1 MKTKIPSKVV
11 RSIIADILLLRSEV
25 IEEAFNEVCQKA
37 EREGRNLTDYESELG
52 VTAAGTRVMSDDVK
66 CGNISVKEAIDSI
79 LEPDEIEMAKEKIS
93 QYLKNSKS

>member
-1 MKTKIPSKVV
+1 MKTKIQSKVV
-11 RSIIADILLLRSEV
+11 RGIIADILLLRSEA

-37 EREGRNLTDYESELG
+37 EIEGRNLTDYESEL
-52 VTAAGTRVMSDDVK
+52 VITAAGTRVMSDDVR

-93 QYLKNSKS
+93 QYSKNSNS